1 MCDACVWQF
10 VRTVASFN
18 SLAPAVSLTMQRL
31 GWKRCFVLS
40 STQNLYLMTSG
51 VWSQHLA
58 SQNITVSL
66 KTFGAG
72 AFESAMLEEMQ
83 QANMRVVIV
92 LADKPDTAKLALSAH
107 QLGMTSA
114 SWAWLGVDNVAG
126 AELLATAT
134 MTDRARRALHG
145 WLFFMPKQAPPQQSA
160 EFHRQV
166 RAYGQKYFG
175 LSPAQAAVD
184 LYAAELFDA
193 VYLFAHAATRVMEA
207 GGDVSSGA
215 QMMQVMRNISFV
227 GIQQRTVALDA
238 NGDAIQPYSVMNY
251 VEENAEMRS
260 VEVGWYESGQLELKV
275 ADVRWPGNATTV
287 PKDTAQ
293 ELVLVLGALLPMDE
307 HRRSRAGA
315 LPLAVERVNADPT
328 LLPGCKL
335 EWRWRDSGC
344 SAAAA
349 LQGLGSLTS
358 EGPIAAVI
366 GPSCS
371 TPLGCAQGALL
382 WASLASCVHKT
393 S

>member
-134 MTDRARRALHG
+134 MTDRARQALHG

-166 RAYGQKYFG
+166 RAYGQKHFG

-260 VEVGWYESGQLELKV
+260 VEVGWYESGQLKLKV
-275 ADVRWPGNATTV
+275 ADVRWPGNSSIV
-287 PKDTAQ
+287 PIDVSNSCVAGMQLNLVNDQAQ
-293 ELVLVLGALLPMDE
+293 CSMCKTLTYGLQAGGHCHQCE
-307 HRRSRAGA
+307 HGG
-315 LPLAVERVNADPT
+315 D
-328 LLPGCKL
+328 
-335 EWRWRDSGC
+335 C
-344 SAAAA
+344 S
-349 LQGLGSLTS
+349 QGYTRI
-358 EGPIAAVI
+358 IAAPGYWRGQVRV
-366 GPSCS
+366 
-371 TPLGCAQGALL
+371 A
-382 WASLASCVHKT
+382 CV
-393 S
+393 